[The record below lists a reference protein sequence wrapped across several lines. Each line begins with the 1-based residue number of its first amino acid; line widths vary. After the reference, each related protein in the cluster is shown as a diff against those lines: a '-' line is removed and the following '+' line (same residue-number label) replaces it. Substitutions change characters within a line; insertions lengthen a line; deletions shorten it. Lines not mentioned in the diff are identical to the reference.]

1 MCDVV
6 QNTCM
11 NALKVIIKAEEKQ
24 KNWEHFP
31 LFFSKLIT
39 NQ

>member
-11 NALKVIIKAEEKQ
+11 NVLKVIIKAEEKQ
-24 KNWEHFP
+24 KTGNIFP
-31 LFFSKLIT
+31 CSFL
-39 NQ
+39 N